1 MIYLVC
7 VQVRRKVGTVLDEG
21 QLLVKQVAFLL
32 QLLKCKNT
40 LNMRTTVIE
49 AVAVAQAVEHRISV
63 SAGQV

>member
-40 LNMRTTVIE
+40 LNITTTVLE
-49 AVAVAQAVEHRISV
+49 AVVVAQAVEQKLPVRESHV
-63 SAGQV
+63 